1 MRRCLEKSEKKKEK
15 YLTFHSFG
23 ASSENQKNI
32 FIVLINYSAFYMKKK
47 KEQFFEFFIVVVLL
61 RKRKNEIIKIQRKSF
76 IISHFFVLTS
86 KQNHY

>member
-32 FIVLINYSAFYMKKK
+32 FIVLINYSEFYMKKK
-47 KEQFFEFFIVVVLL
+47 RAIF
-61 RKRKNEIIKIQRKSF
+61 
-76 IISHFFVLTS
+76 
-86 KQNHY
+86 